1 MLGPGC
7 WGLNDGSQS
16 PVPSPQH
23 PHRRPSPS
31 SRFPDVPPATD
42 SRAAP
47 LVFAALRTADLAG
60 SRLVK
65 LLLAIRTLK
74 TPKGPLTLDRLTQTG
89 FKLVGE
95 RPGEEIVL
103 GVVGKFWKPSGERRA
118 ADLEQF
124 RRGAP
129 AGEVLVAWNFALGR
143 GERGTGNGERTL
155 LTTETRIKCGDPATL
170 GTFRRY
176 WRIVHPG
183 SALIRR
189 VMLRAVEK
197 VARRQ
202 SGKEAK

>member
-1 MLGPGC
+1 MT
-7 WGLNDGSQS
+7 
-16 PVPSPQH
+16 VPSPQYPVPSTLIDGLLPH
-23 PHRRPSPS
+23 PDIRMLHQRLIAA
-31 SRFPDVPPATD
+31 PP
-42 SRAAP
+42 P

-103 GVVGKFWKPSGERRA
+103 GVVGKFWKPSGERRP
-118 ADLEQF
+118 ADRVQF
-124 RRGAP
+124 ERGAP
-129 AGEVLVAWNFALGR
+129 VGEVLAAWNFEVRQQAA
-143 GERGTGNGERTL
+143 GNRQQASC

-170 GTFRRY
+170 RTFRRY

-183 SALIRR
+183 SAVIRR
-189 VMLRAVEK
+189 AMLRAVET
-197 VARRQ
+197 
-202 SGKEAK
+202 EAVLGTGH